1 MVTSKLAFTAALM
14 AAVLMN
20 SGCAPAVV
28 GGAAVGGYA
37 VGSDERTSEQISE
50 DIRLSGAINKRLAED
65 DLLGSMSIDVDVVEG
80 YATLSGVLKTAEQA
94 QRAVELAKSVEGV
107 RGVRNNLQ
115 IGERSFSGVASDS
128 WISSQVK
135 TKLVAEPG
143 IKSLNIDVDVY
154 QGIVTLTGLVGDSSQ
169 KTRAME
175 LAAEV
180 EGVIKVVDNLK
191 IKTP

>member
-1 MVTSKLAFTAALM
+1 MNTRMFILGTTLLAVIMMTG
-14 AAVLMN
+14 
-20 SGCAPAVV
+20 GCAPVVV
-28 GGAAVGGYA
+28 GGAAAGGYA
-37 VGSDERTSEQISE
+37 VGSDERSSEQISE

-80 YATLSGVLKTAEQA
+80 YATLSGVLKTEKQA

-107 RGVRNNLQ
+107 RGVRDNLQ

-154 QGIVTLTGLVGDSSQ
+154 QGIVTLTGLVGDTTQ
-169 KTRAME
+169 KTRALE
-175 LAAEV
+175 LAGEV
-180 EGVIKVVDNLK
+180 EGVVKVVDNLK
-191 IKTP
+191 VKAP